1 MEIADIR
8 NQLTQMNEKIISFRG
23 LFDLDQLEE
32 DIAGAEQMADPTF
45 WDDSEKA
52 QQVINANNANKET
65 YDQFN
70 QLAEEDERASDVGND
85 SRRSRPEMEAELEAR
100 ITKLNEKMASYELSM
115 LLDEPYDRNN
125 AIIELHPGAGGTESQ
140 DWGSM
145 LLRMYYSRFCE
156 QHGYQVETLD
166 YQAGDEAGSKV
177 SFTCKG
183 HNAYGYLKSEKKA
196 FIV

>member
-8 NQLTQMNEKIISFRG
+8 NQLNQMNEKINSFRG

-32 DIAGAEQMADPTF
+32 AIAEAEHQMADPTF
-45 WDDSEKA
+45 WDDSEQA
-52 QQVINANNANKET
+52 QKVINENNANKET

-70 QLAEEDERASDVGND
+70 QLAEEFEELEVLLEMIQEEPDA
-85 SRRSRPEMEAELEAR
+85 EMEAELAER
-100 ITKLNEKMASYELSM
+100 IQALNEKMGTYELSM

-145 LLRMYYSRFCE
+145 LLRMYTRFASNMDIKSKHWTIR
-156 QHGYQVETLD
+156 QETKPELR
-166 YQAGDEAGSKV
+166 V
-177 SFTCKG
+177 SLC
-183 HNAYGYLKSEKKA
+183 
-196 FIV
+196 